1 MFLFILIFVILVA
14 VIATIFGEESDEVDV
29 VDTVKDN
36 TSISFTSNN
45 IVISVDVICPRFY
58 ISNKSLPVYNADKI
72 LNGDEDGDHK
82 IIIYISY
89 YCAYEKI
96 HNIDFT
102 PIEVVSD
109 PDDEYDCYN
118 TYREHK
124 TKRDYKS
131 HARVKVCYHPIDEDE
146 DDALYWMKPNK
157 RVRSHYQAPHKTRR
171 DYKKNHISKRDVA
184 EMLWEE

>member
-14 VIATIFGEESDEVDV
+14 VIATIFGEEADEVDV

-45 IVISVDVICPRFY
+45 IIVSVDVICPSFY
-58 ISNKSLPVYNADKI
+58 ISNKSLPVYKADKI

-89 YCAYEKI
+89 YCAYEEI
-96 HNIDFT
+96 HNIDWS

-124 TKRDYKS
+124 TKRDFKAYTI
-131 HARVKVCYHPIDEDE
+131 VKVWDDPIYEEED
-146 DDALYWMKPNK
+146 LYLVKPNR
-157 RVRSHYQAPHKTRR
+157 RVRTHYEAPRKTRR